1 MASIVHAALFWLLLL
16 LASDKWPPSAAGI
29 DDVTATPLGAVTQTQ
44 SAEMVTT
51 FM

>member
-16 LASDKWPPSAAGI
+16 LASDKWPSAAGI
-29 DDVTATPLGAVTQTQ
+29 DDVIATPLGAVTQTH

-51 FM
+51 FR